1 MTLTFNTDGLT
12 YTDDDWILRESG
24 EKVRDDRDRPGRAG
38 RRGGALQRRVVS
50 QQLNIISGEARW
62 RLSGVCLV

>member
-50 QQLNIISGEARW
+50 QQLKIISGEARW